1 MKNYLW
7 SSFVLLLIV
16 MAVLTGMH
24 FLPQINLFGHTMRQ
38 VDLLA
43 DLRNKLEAED
53 SLEIDS
59 LLLPKVK
66 PLFVDTCK
74 SGLTCIED
82 YADSTRQFGMD
93 HFYEALGKIK
103 QMDRPV
109 RIAYFGDSFIEADIL
124 TGDLRSML
132 QSEYGGCGVGY
143 VPITY
148 TMTGFRPTIH
158 YAFNGWESHFKI
170 DTIGFRSKYQDIAG
184 NYFFPN
190 KGAYVLLKGEKKY
203 APHLDTCEVST
214 IYFRSFGNIHLTS
227 TINGKK
233 RQSFTIKGDGQ
244 LQKVSV
250 TDTIGRIQWAVAD
263 CDSATFYGVAMESRQ
278 GICLDN
284 LANRGSSGVNL
295 TGIPM
300 KMLQETHRE
309 RPYDLLVLQYG
320 LNVAQTHQKDYTT
333 YQEEMK
339 EVIDHLK
346 TAFPDVSIL
355 LISIGDREY
364 NRSSDGELHTMPGV
378 KNLIRFQQAIA
389 AENNIAFWNLY
400 EAMGGE
406 GSIVEMVDKHMAN
419 LDYTHINF
427 KGGKHLAGI
436 FFETIKYGKEQY
448 DKRKAYEAE

>member
-24 FLPQINLFGHTMRQ
+24 FLPPINLFGHTMRQ

-43 DLRNKLEAED
+43 DLRNKLEVEE

-59 LLLPKVK
+59 LLLPKLK

-93 HFYEALGKIK
+93 HFYEALGKIE

-170 DTIGFRSKYQDIAG
+170 DTI
-184 NYFFPN
+184 
-190 KGAYVLLKGEKKY
+190 
-203 APHLDTCEVST
+203 EVST

-250 TDTIGRIQWAVAD
+250 TDTIGRVQWTVAD

-406 GSIVEMVDKHMAN
+406 RSIVEMVDKHMAN

>member
-7 SSFVLLLIV
+7 SSFVLLLTV
-16 MAVLTGMH
+16 MVILSGMY
-24 FLPQINLFGHTMRQ
+24 FLPQINMFGRSLRR
-38 VDLLA
+38 VDLLS
-43 DLRNKLEAED
+43 DLRDKSAFDD

-59 LLLPKVK
+59 LLIPKIK
-66 PLFVDTCK
+66 PLFIDTCK
-74 SGLTCIED
+74 TGLTCIED
-82 YADSTRQFGMD
+82 YADSTRLFSMD
-93 HFYEALGKIK
+93 HFYEALGKIDK
-103 QMDRPV
+103 MDRPV

-124 TGDLRSML
+124 TADLRSML

-170 DTIGFRSKYQDIAG
+170 DSIGFRRKYQDIAG
-184 NYFFPN
+184 NYFFPSP
-190 KGAYVLLKGEKKY
+190 GAYVLLKGEKKY

-214 IYFRSFGNIHLTS
+214 IYFRSFGNIKLSS
-227 TINGKK
+227 TVNGKK
-233 RQSFTIKGDGQ
+233 RQSFSFNGDGQ
-244 LQKVSV
+244 LQQVSV
-250 TDTIGRIQWAVAD
+250 NDTIGRIQWTVAE

-295 TGIPM
+295 AGIPLE
-300 KMLQETHRE
+300 MLQETHRE
-309 RPYDLLVLQYG
+309 RPYDLIVLQYG
-320 LNVAQTHQKDYTT
+320 LNVAKAFQKDYSK

-346 TAFPDVSIL
+346 TAFPDASIL
-355 LISIGDREY
+355 MVSVGDREY
-364 NRSSDGELHTMPGV
+364 QRSSDGELHTMPGV
-378 KNLIRFQQAIA
+378 KNLLQYQQIIA

-427 KGGKHLAGI
+427 KGGKYLAGI
-436 FFETIKYGKEQY
+436 LFETIKYGKEQY
-448 DKRKAYEAE
+448 ERRKAYEAE